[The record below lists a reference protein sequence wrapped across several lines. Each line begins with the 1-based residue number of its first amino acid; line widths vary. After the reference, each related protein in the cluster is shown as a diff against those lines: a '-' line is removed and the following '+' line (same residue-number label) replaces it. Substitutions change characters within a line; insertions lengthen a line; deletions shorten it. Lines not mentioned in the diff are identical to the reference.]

1 MKGMMMMK
9 VLFVSG
15 SNRGGATSTKLL
27 RYMASA
33 AQRKGAEPIVFDLW
47 EKPIPLYS
55 PDVAPSDPNV
65 TALLQAAQDA
75 DAIVLGGPEYH
86 GSISGVLKNAL
97 DFMGSVHFSG
107 KPVLS
112 VSSSGGSVAVASL
125 TQLQAIV
132 RNLHG
137 INSPEWVSIG
147 GEQRQFAPDGAP
159 MQEAVRTRA
168 DRAIDTLL
176 SLAQALRKENA
187 AHTR

>member
-1 MKGMMMMK
+1 MMR

-15 SNRGGATSTKLL
+15 SNRSGATSAKLL

-33 AQRKGAEPIVFDLW
+33 AKRKGAEPIVIDLW
-47 EKPIPLYS
+47 EKPIPFYS
-55 PDVAPSDPNV
+55 PDASPSDSNLA
-65 TALLQAAQDA
+65 ALLQAAQDA

-112 VSSSGGSVAVASL
+112 VSSSGGAVAVASL
-125 TQLQAIV
+125 TQLQAMV

-147 GEQRQFAPDGAP
+147 GEQRQFAPDGTP
-159 MQEAVRTRA
+159 VHEAVRTRA
-168 DRAIDTLL
+168 ERAIDTLL
-176 SLAQALRKENA
+176 TLAQALRKDSA
-187 AHTR
+187 AHTRT